1 MKTEER
7 HELKKNELS
16 EILVKIEP
24 YWRAIVGGI
33 VVFLTIIVVTG
44 VISNNR
50 KASREAGWTAF
61 FGATA
66 DRNAEG
72 LAKLGANE
80 QGSSVAAWA
89 FYSSGQGKLVDAST
103 QVAQD
108 RAQAQQNFQEALEA
122 FQQAYDQ
129 AGNYELIKQQ
139 ALWSMGQAAEGLNEL
154 DQAKKHFEKIV
165 EDWPESKIAERAQAR
180 LTKLNDPTTK
190 SFYDWYFAQTP
201 PKPPAPSGTSGGPS
215 IPFGDT
221 PKEPNFE
228 VPDLS
233 EGLRLP
239 ISDGD
244 AGASG
249 DPSPGV
255 SLPSLGG
262 TDDAADTDAA
272 VESTAGSDS
281 TTEGAAADSA
291 TGSDSATDTD
301 TTTDDSTAD
310 ADLDSSE

>member
-33 VVFLTIIVVTG
+33 VVLLTLIVVTG

-80 QGSSVAAWA
+80 QGSSLAAWA

-108 RAQAQQNFQEALEA
+108 RAQAKQNFQEALAA

-154 DQAKKHFEKIV
+154 DQAKNHFQKIV
-165 EDWPESKIAERAQAR
+165 EDWPESKIAERAQKR
-180 LTKLNDPTTK
+180 LTKLNDPATK
-190 SFYDWYFAQTP
+190 DFYDWYFAQTP
-201 PKPPAPSGTSGGPS
+201 PKPPAPSATSGGS
-215 IPFGDT
+215 TIPFGDP
-221 PKEPNFE
+221 PKEPNFD
-228 VPDLS
+228 VPDLGD
-233 EGLRLP
+233 GLKLP
-239 ISDGD
+239 ISEGTASDSDETSSLDGSD
-244 AGASG
+244 TPDDSSSETPTDGGATEE
-249 DPSPGV
+249 PS
-255 SLPSLGG
+255 
-262 TDDAADTDAA
+262 TADTDA
-272 VESTAGSDS
+272 STEPDAGS
-281 TTEGAAADSA
+281 TTEGSTEDADS
-291 TGSDSATDTD
+291 TSDAP
-301 TTTDDSTAD
+301 
-310 ADLDSSE
+310 E